1 MASSVLESSEEKI
14 YGFKLMRLIVDG
26 GTEALRNVFLSIHP
40 GILHNVLATHYLTLY
55 HLKTTRIIN
64 QTQWDKL
71 YPHPPKLP
79 NIQEFDI
86 TLLVILLRNICSLS
100 PPSSGW
106 NVSPSSSDNSREANI
121 VRVRLFR
128 NHFFGHVPGT
138 DVSRLDFEARWV
150 EVSSALRGLGLR
162 QASIDRLKAEEC
174 GEEEVNRVRKEWNES
189 EREIMSK
196 LDRFETMLKKDHEV
210 LHESLKQAKS
220 FTEGIL
226 RDCLDWC
233 DFESEIE
240 LLYENYTEGTREW
253 VFQEVSTWLNDTTS
267 DNRAFIISGQA
278 GMGKSTIA
286 AVSCKRF
293 PKKFAACHF
302 FQYNNSR
309 YNNPKIFLQS
319 LACQLSNVIP
329 EYKQNLTSK
338 LSGEK
343 GKKLQDQN
351 IEGMFSTLF
360 KEPFTNIPD
369 PGKYFLIVIDALDE
383 CRKEERYELVDLI
396 GKHFHKFPKFIK
408 FLITT
413 RSEQDIANKFH
424 ELNPLFL
431 QPDDERNLTDLRIFF
446 EEKLK
451 TTTKENVSRKDII
464 EVLVGKSEGLML
476 YASFL
481 CKLSEDGFMKKH
493 IESLPKGIEEVYES
507 YFSRLE
513 SELRNLG
520 IDEENFLKFL
530 SVIVI
535 AKKVLPLGLIERLL
549 SPKESSLSARRTLK
563 KLVSRMSS
571 LFVIK
576 DDCVSFFH
584 KSVKDWLVKSNHDF
598 TITEETG
605 HKLLAAICAD
615 KMETLKQNEVT
626 FTYDLATQYALQ
638 YGIPHMLQ
646 MGVKDMHSPTKLM
659 GYATDLEILHASVC
673 INVYATLNNLVSL
686 ESHNSYN
693 SLCPKT
699 GGTLKTLINIMR
711 KYVYIL
717 KDLPHS
723 FLQHVV
729 NEHDDEISSKAS
741 TLLLTR
747 YKRLAYFEL
756 VNRNENIDVA
766 SLGRILTKCEIL
778 NVDISPSEDFVICA
792 YYNGIELFSLVD
804 FKSLWKVDHIL
815 KTSLKPTSC
824 VVFHPLKNIIFP
836 AQLDPVLNLEGKYE
850 SGPIACEEN
859 LTKFSI
865 CCFSHDNTKMA
876 TYESGKLTVWN
887 MLENKETVTL
897 PCELGLFSVMFSANG
912 RFMATNNSDSIC
924 VYDTENNYSMISKPK
939 FNGKVPF
946 VFVSTL
952 LNSDSWYYSRQFF
965 KRSLIVSSNLEFTD
979 SKNYVNLWP
988 GNAKAAAHYD
998 AAMKS
1003 KDSTWLDVLGHA
1015 HGIFFIL
1022 NNGMALVNRSWHN
1035 ELKIF
1040 RTAKFFP
1047 ILNSVLK
1054 CEQNCA
1060 ADIQSIS
1067 SVDGEYIYISNQY
1080 GAELEITMLSCTEP
1094 TKLSSLVQAT
1104 QNITSFVFVT
1114 NGVFLCRANRLPI
1127 EFNGS
1132 IPELWNSDMTRF
1144 SSKYPELTGTFRCLP
1159 VTDNLAA
1166 CVMESQ
1172 VCFFDVVKEEIAA
1185 RTQLPKYSKNN
1196 PLSKY
1201 RHIVGV
1207 IACGSQY
1214 HVVMSK
1220 GKCILL
1226 LQGTTI
1232 IDLSSRVLNNLSTVV
1247 ESVTTACFSPNGRL
1261 LAFLSNKKR
1270 LYILDTLTL
1279 NIRCDYPLQSERF
1292 KLEFVDDEHLL
1303 CARYG
1308 DCLCLFDVKTSE
1320 IVTYINVGMS
1330 SYQWRYS
1337 FCRKRGVIVVRDLL
1351 SATLKLIK
1359 LWLPH
1364 QRKDVNEF
1372 VEDSFFKRS
1381 TFFSG

>member
-86 TLLVILLRNICSLS
+86 TLLVVLLRNICSLS

-106 NVSPSSSDNSREANI
+106 NVNPSSTDNSREANI

-128 NHFFGHVPGT
+128 NNFFGHVPGT
-138 DVSRLDFEARWV
+138 GVSRLDFEARWV
-150 EVSSALRGLGLR
+150 EVSSALSGLGLR

-196 LDRFETMLKKDHEV
+196 LEV
-210 LHESLKQAKS
+210 LHESLKQAKFS
-220 FTEGIL
+220 TEGIIC
-226 RDCLDWC
+226 DCLQSC
-233 DFESEIE
+233 NFESEIK

-253 VFQEVSTWLNDTTS
+253 VFQQVSTWLNDATS

-293 PKKFAACHF
+293 PKEFAACHF

-319 LACQLSNVIP
+319 LACQLSHVVQ

-338 LSGEK
+338 LSGDK
-343 GKKLQDQN
+343 GKGLQDQN

-360 KEPFTNIPD
+360 KEPFTNISD

-396 GKHFHKFPKFIK
+396 AKHFHKFPKFIK

-464 EVLVGKSEGLML
+464 EALVYKSEGLML
-476 YASFL
+476 YSSFL
-481 CKLSEDGFMKKH
+481 CKISEDGFMKKH

-507 YFSRLE
+507 YFNRLE

-530 SVIVI
+530 SVIVT
-535 AKKVLPLGLIERLL
+535 AKKGLPLGLIERLL
-549 SPKESSLSARRTLK
+549 SPNESSLCARRTLK

-615 KMETLKQNEVT
+615 KMEILKQNEVT

-638 YGIPHMLQ
+638 YAIPHMLQ
-646 MGVKDMHSPTKLM
+646 TEVKDLHSLTKLV
-659 GYATDLEILHASVC
+659 GYTTDLEILHASVC
-673 INVYATLNNLVSL
+673 IDVYATLNNLISL
-686 ESHNSYN
+686 ESHNLYN

-699 GGTLKTLINIMR
+699 AGTLKTLINMIR

-717 KDLPHS
+717 KDVPQS

-729 NEHDDEISSKAS
+729 HEHDDEFSSKAS
-741 TLLLTR
+741 ALLLTR
-747 YKRLAYFEL
+747 YKKLAYFEL
-756 VNRNENIDVA
+756 ANQNESTKDVA
-766 SLGRILTKCEIL
+766 ALVGRILTTCEIL
-778 NVDISPSEDFVICA
+778 SADISPSEDFVICA
-792 YYNGIELFSLVD
+792 YHDGGAELFSLID
-804 FKSLWKVDHIL
+804 YKSLWKVDHIFETYCNWRRIWNL
-815 KTSLKPTSC
+815 SRRC
-824 VVFHPLKNIIFP
+824 VAFHPLKNIIFP
-836 AQLDPVLNLEGKYE
+836 GRLDFVLNLEGKYE
-850 SGPIACEEN
+850 SGPIVCEEN
-859 LTKFSI
+859 PTMFSI
-865 CCFSHDNTKMA
+865 CCFSHDNTKMV
-876 TYESGKLTVWN
+876 TNWDTKLTVWN
-887 MLENKETVTL
+887 ILDHKKIVSL
-897 PCELGLFSVMFSANG
+897 PCGSELFSVMFSGND
-912 RFMATNNSDSIC
+912 RFIATEGFESLC
-924 VYDTENNYSMISKPK
+924 VYDTENSYGMISKRPRME
-939 FNGKVPF
+939 KVPY
-946 VFVSTL
+946 VFVSTFG
-952 LNSDSWYYSRQFF
+952 SDSWYYFPGT
-965 KRSLIVSSNLEFTD
+965 KRRGKSIIVCSNLTFRDCE
-979 SKNYVNLWP
+979 NCLNLWP
-988 GNAKAAAHYD
+988 CNAKAAAQFQ
-998 AAMKS
+998 AAMES
-1003 KDSTWLDVLGHA
+1003 KDWTWLDKLGY
-1015 HGIFFIL
+1015 GFFFIL
-1022 NNGMALVNRSWHN
+1022 NNGNALVKGNSKK
-1035 ELKIF
+1035 ELKLYKI
-1040 RTAKFFP
+1040 AKFFP
-1047 ILNSVLK
+1047 SLNSVFES
-1054 CEQNCA
+1054 EQNCST
-1060 ADIQSIS
+1060 DIQAIS
-1067 SVDGEYIYISNQY
+1067 SVDGKYVYTGNQC
-1080 GAELEITMLSCTEP
+1080 GADLEITMLSCTEP
-1094 TKLSSLVQAT
+1094 SKPLRPVRVKP
-1104 QNITSFVFVT
+1104 NISSFVFVT
-1114 NGVFLCRANRLPI
+1114 NGVFICKSLRSRHSLLQPTELDRRRPVLYSSDTTKCL
-1127 EFNGS
+1127 S
-1132 IPELWNSDMTRF
+1132 IYRS
-1144 SSKYPELTGTFRCLP
+1144 LTGTFRCLP
-1159 VTDNLAA
+1159 VADNLAA

-1172 VCFFDVVKEEIAA
+1172 VCFFHVVKREIVA
-1185 RTQLPKYSKNN
+1185 RTQLPKYSINS
-1196 PLSKY
+1196 LSKY

-1220 GKCILL
+1220 GKSILL

-1232 IDLSSRVLNNLSTVV
+1232 IDLSLRVLNNLSTVV

-1270 LYILDTLTL
+1270 LYILDILTL
-1279 NIRCDYPLQSERF
+1279 NICCDYPLQSERF

-1308 DCLCLFDVKTSE
+1308 DCLCLFNVKTSE
-1320 IVTYINVGMS
+1320 IVTYINVGIS

-1337 FCRKRGVIVVRDLL
+1337 FCRKGGVIVVRDLF
-1351 SATLKLIK
+1351 SATLKVIK

-1364 QRKDVNEF
+1364 QRKDVNDL
-1372 VEDSFFKRS
+1372 VE
-1381 TFFSG
+1381 GN